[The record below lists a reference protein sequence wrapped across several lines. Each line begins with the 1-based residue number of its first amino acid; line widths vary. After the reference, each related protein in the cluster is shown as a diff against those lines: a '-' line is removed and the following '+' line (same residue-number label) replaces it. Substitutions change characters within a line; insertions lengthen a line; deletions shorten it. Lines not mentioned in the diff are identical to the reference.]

1 MAYTGVST
9 RVEPRVR
16 KALVP
21 RHDLMPLDVELFLRA
36 HIQTDVLGLSP
47 L

>member
-1 MAYTGVST
+1 MGVST

-21 RHDLMPLDVELFLRA
+21 RHYLMPLDVELFLRLL
-36 HIQTDVLGLSP
+36 ISKMVVEGL
-47 L
+47 